1 MFHLRKAAA
10 PEGVGRGAAPG
21 GGLVSAG
28 LTASGAALRDHF
40 MGWQCRI
47 RQHAMRTEKG
57 RPSEGMRPTVTA
69 ADGTEIGQVV
79 VIVAEKDPE
88 ATTAQFRHIVQR
100 TMDPAERFEKAIG
113 FLSSAYFQKAR
124 NFEPRLLALFGPAS
138 PAAMRLVADGR
149 CVLSFRQFSQSY
161 RLPSQVEALDAGD
174 AFAQALVWHNAMFNP
189 AQPPDCVPLAFA
201 PVWDEGTAFPPVG

>member
-1 MFHLRKAAA
+1 MS
-10 PEGVGRGAAPG
+10 G
-21 GGLVSAG
+21 G

-57 RPSEGMRPTVTA
+57 RPSGGMRPTVTRD
-69 ADGTEIGQVV
+69 DGTALGAVVV
-79 VIVAEKDPE
+79 VIAERDPE

-100 TMDPAERFEKAIG
+100 TMDPAERFEKALA

-124 NFEPRLLALFGPAS
+124 HFEPRLFALFGPGS
-138 PAAMRLVADGR
+138 PAAAALVADGR

-161 RLPSQVEALDAGD
+161 RLPSRVEALGPDD
-174 AFAQALVWHNAMFNP
+174 PFAAALVWHNAMFNP
-189 AQPPDCVPLAFA
+189 AQPPDCVPLAFD
-201 PVWDEGTAFPPVG
+201 PVWDEGTAFPPVA